1 VYGAPVHYEWCPDH
15 KWTADTAVD
24 ASVVADGVVAEILSP
39 PITEPQV
46 DLPAQTE
53 LHEGVPTAGSETEQ
67 GAQVGGPSENPNL
80 ATVVEGV
87 ALSGASANVQLDNS
101 STVVDV
107 SASSADPLIE
117 VLIPSTAVAAPS
129 DTARAVLPNALP
141 PASCF
146 LPSLDK
152 PVDEIEINT
161 PIGKLMWLARDIKQP
176 RRYVGYSG
184 WVAFALMQKCRL
196 FMWEGENRTNMI
208 ETFAPWST
216 GFCTAE
222 VSAEVVFCK
231 CYKTVANKFQNNT
244 QLIHATIL
252 LLVSQ

>member
-1 VYGAPVHYEWCPDH
+1 
-15 KWTADTAVD
+15 
-24 ASVVADGVVAEILSP
+24 
-39 PITEPQV
+39 
-46 DLPAQTE
+46 
-53 LHEGVPTAGSETEQ
+53 
-67 GAQVGGPSENPNL
+67 VGGPSENPNL

-101 STVVDV
+101 STVVDG

-184 WVAFALMQKCRL
+184 WVAFALRS
-196 FMWEGENRTNMI
+196 E
-208 ETFAPWST
+208 
-216 GFCTAE
+216 
-222 VSAEVVFCK
+222 
-231 CYKTVANKFQNNT
+231 
-244 QLIHATIL
+244 
-252 LLVSQ
+252 